1 MVIGIILQELYD
13 TVSLFFRRNYYIKYQ
28 TFLYTHSFF
37 FRIILVLFDYNYH
50 TLKNLTLKKDVCHY
64 HRISSLLFHPIGIS
78 NSVSTKAT
86 GANITYF
93 SSDPVET
100 VKIPKVKNPFIPDA
114 AYLERKRKDGIITL
128 LQNSPI
134 LFFSAGG
141 E

>member
-13 TVSLFFRRNYYIKYQ
+13 TVSLFFRRNYYVNYQ
-28 TFLYTHSFF
+28 TFLYTYSFC

-50 TLKNLTLKKDVCHY
+50 SLKNLTVKKDVCHY
-64 HRISSLLFHPIGIS
+64 HRISSFLFHLIGIS

-93 SSDPVET
+93 SSAPVEM
-100 VKIPKVKNPFIPDA
+100 VKIPRVKNPFIPDA
-114 AYLERKRKDGIITL
+114 AYMERKRKDGIITL

-134 LFFSAGG
+134 LFFFCGR